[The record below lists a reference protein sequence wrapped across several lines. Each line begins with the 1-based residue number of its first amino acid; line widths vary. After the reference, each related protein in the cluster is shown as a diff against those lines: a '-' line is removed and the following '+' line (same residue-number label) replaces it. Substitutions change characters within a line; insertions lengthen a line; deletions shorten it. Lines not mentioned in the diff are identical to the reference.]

1 MPVRRQ
7 LTVAAM
13 LVLCAT
19 PLLLFGASVADAQIA
34 PMQNVTPTP
43 GTAPRVE
50 EETVNGVKYQVTRQ
64 TVQQVV
70 PVTIM
75 QDRQQTTYAQ
85 QVTTETIPHQQA
97 YTVPVTQYEMVA
109 TLHGR
114 WNPFV
119 EPYYTYE
126 MQPVTYYQEQVASV
140 QIPMNKVT
148 WVPQTQT
155 VKVPVTEY
163 RTAQQE
169 IVTRVA
175 LTGGE
180 SAKTYATAQPAI
192 SQPTSGYASAPATG
206 YAAVPAATTLAATP
220 LYTASQPSNG
230 YNQPSYTPSPAPSAT
245 YPSQQNYQ
253 SAIGGQMIQTDPPR
267 QGTGWST
274 VPNNS
279 GYR

>member
-1 MPVRRQ
+1 MPVRR
-7 LTVAAM
+7 LWTVTA
-13 LVLCAT
+13 
-19 PLLLFGASVADAQIA
+19 LLLVCASLADAQIA
-34 PMQNVTPTP
+34 PMQSVTPTP

-50 EETVNGVKYQVTRQ
+50 EETINGVKYQVTRQ

-126 MQPVTYYQEQVASV
+126 MQPVTYYQEQVANV
-140 QIPMNKVT
+140 QIPMNKVS

-155 VKVPVTEY
+155 VKVPITEY

-180 SAKTYATAQPAI
+180 SAKTYASSQPAA
-192 SQPTSGYASAPATG
+192 SQPTGGYASAPATG
-206 YAAVPAATTLAATP
+206 YAASPAATTPAATP
-220 LYTASQPSNG
+220 LYTASQPSYG
-230 YNQPSYTPSPAPSAT
+230 YSQPAYTQSPAPAAT
-245 YPSQQNYQ
+245 YPSQQNYP